1 MHPFSSLKSLI
12 LLPLILIL
20 GLPAAFAKPDDSD
33 LAGGVK
39 TLAPTAR
46 QDSLD
51 RTIAE
56 LLSQH
61 HYRQSPLDDALSSLV
76 LNAYLDSLDF
86 SRSYFLASDIAG
98 FEPYRHT
105 LDDALKS
112 SDLQP
117 AYVIFNLYLRRLTE
131 RTTHIQGLLKENF
144 RFDVPESLD
153 VDRKDAPWA
162 KTPAELDDLWRKRLK
177 HEMLTVMLSG
187 KDQPAARELLSKRY
201 DNRLRQAL
209 QSTSEDVFQWYM
221 NAVAQAFDPHTAY
234 FSPRNTENFNIQMR
248 LSLEGIGCVL
258 RMEDEQV
265 TVVELVTGGPADL
278 SQQIRPSDKIVAVAQ
293 GEKEPWTD
301 VVGWRLDDVVEKIR
315 GPRGTVVRLKIL
327 PGKSGVAAAEKTVRL
342 VRDTI
347 KLEKQAAKSEIKI
360 FKDSVGRE
368 LRIGVVT
375 IPAFYSDFEAARRG
389 VKDYRSTTRDVRR
402 LLKELKGQTDGLVL
416 DLRENG
422 GGSLQE
428 AVDLTG
434 LFIDKGPIV
443 QVRNAGGRVEVEE
456 DGERG
461 QAYDGP
467 LAVLVDHASASA
479 SEIFAGAIQDYGRGI
494 VIGDPTFG
502 KGTVQTLIDLSRLT
516 RAKDSQ
522 GQLKMT
528 IAKFYRVSGGSTQ
541 HRGVRPDI
549 AIPSAMDSE
558 DIGESAQKNALPWD
572 EIPATSYQGAQ
583 RLAAYI
589 SELAQRHQ
597 ARVADDPDYQ
607 AFLRDLEFARQ
618 QREKTT
624 VSLLEKQR
632 RTEQERLET
641 WQRERENRYRAVKK
655 LSLLKPGDEIPEGKD
670 SVIPDVALEESARI
684 VADLILLDAGRGVST
699 LVMSR

>member
-1 MHPFSSLKSLI
+1 
-12 LLPLILIL
+12 
-20 GLPAAFAKPDDSD
+20 
-33 LAGGVK
+33 VK

-51 RTIAE
+51 RTISE

-112 SDLQP
+112 GDLQP

-201 DNRLRQAL
+201 DNRLHQAL

-327 PGKSGVAAAEKTVRL
+327 PGKAGVAAAEKTVRL

-549 AIPSAMDSE
+549 AIPSAIDSE
-558 DIGESAQKNALPWD
+558 DTGESAQKNALPWD

-589 SELAQRHQ
+589 SELVQRHQ

-641 WQRERENRYRAVKK
+641 WQRERENRYRAVKS
-655 LSLLKPGDEIPEGKD
+655 LPLLKPGDEIPEGKD

-699 LVMSR
+699 LVMNR

>member
-1 MHPFSSLKSLI
+1 MYPLPSLKSLT
-12 LLPLILIL
+12 LLLLILV
-20 GLPAAFAKPDDSD
+20 LPAALAKPVES
-33 LAGGVK
+33 GVGPEVK

-51 RTIAE
+51 RTIAD

-86 SRSYFLASDIAG
+86 SRSYFLSSDIAG

-112 SDLQP
+112 GDLQP
-117 AYVIFNLYLRRLTE
+117 AYAIFNLYLRRLAE
-131 RTTHIQGLLKENF
+131 RTAHIQQLLKQDF

-162 KTPAELDDLWRKRLK
+162 KNPEELDDLWRKRLK
-177 HEMLTVMLSG
+177 HEMLTVILSG
-187 KDQPAARELLSKRY
+187 KDQAAARELLSKRY

-327 PGKSGVAAAEKTVRL
+327 PGKAGAAAAEKTVRL

-347 KLEKQAAKSEIKI
+347 KLEKQAAKSEIRM
-360 FKDSVGRE
+360 FKDSGGRE
-368 LRIGVVT
+368 LRVGVVT

-402 LLKELKGQTDGLVL
+402 LLKELQGQIDGLVL

-434 LFIDKGPIV
+434 LFIDNGPVV

-502 KGTVQTLIDLSRLT
+502 KGTVQTLVDLSRLT
-516 RAKDSQ
+516 RAKDAQ

-572 EIPATSYQGAQ
+572 EIPATPYKGNQ
-583 RLAAYI
+583 RLAAQVP
-589 SELAQRHQ
+589 ELTRRHQ
-597 ARVADDPDYQ
+597 ARIADDTDYQ
-607 AFLRDLEFARQ
+607 AFLHDLEFARQ

-655 LSLLKPGDEIPEGKD
+655 LPLLKPGDEIPEGKD

-684 VADLILLDAGRGVST
+684 VADLILLSAGQGVST

>member
-1 MHPFSSLKSLI
+1 MHHYLPSFKSLT
-12 LLPLILIL
+12 LLLLILV
-20 GLPAAFAKPDDSD
+20 LPAAFAKPVESG
-33 LAGGVK
+33 AGPEVK

-51 RTIAE
+51 RTIAD

-86 SRSYFLASDIAG
+86 SRSYFLASDIAS

-112 SDLQP
+112 GDLQP
-117 AYVIFNLYLRRLTE
+117 AYAIFNLYLRRLAE
-131 RTTHIQGLLKENF
+131 RTTHIQQLLKQDF
-144 RFDVPESLD
+144 RFDVPESLE

-187 KDQPAARELLSKRY
+187 KDQAAARELLSKRY

-265 TVVELVTGGPADL
+265 TVVELVAGGPADL

-327 PGKSGVAAAEKTVRL
+327 PGKAGAAAAEKTVRL

-347 KLEKQAAKSEIKI
+347 KLEKQAAKSEIRT
-360 FKDSVGRE
+360 FKDSGGRDLRVG
-368 LRIGVVT
+368 LVT

-402 LLKELKGQTDGLVL
+402 LLKELQGQIDGLVL

-434 LFIDKGPIV
+434 LFIDNGPVV

-502 KGTVQTLIDLSRLT
+502 KGTVQTLVDLSRLT
-516 RAKDSQ
+516 RAKDAQ

-572 EIPATSYQGAQ
+572 EIPATPYKGNQ
-583 RLAAYI
+583 RLAAHVP
-589 SELAQRHQ
+589 ELTRRHQ
-597 ARVADDPDYQ
+597 ARIADDTDYQ
-607 AFLRDLEFARQ
+607 AFLSDLEFARQ

-632 RTEQERLET
+632 QTEQERLET
-641 WQRERENRYRAVKK
+641 WQRERENRYRAMKK
-655 LSLLKPGDEIPEGKD
+655 LPLLKPGDEIPEGKD

-684 VADLILLDAGRGVST
+684 VADLILLSAGQGVST